1 MTRVVALEV
10 VRPVKVLTPKTRLRS
25 TTAVYPPTPKHHAIE
40 SPMAYKHPYQLK
52 LSFAEMPRRK
62 TVLVITHFFNAL
74 WFGRRQ
80 IKVVY

>member
-1 MTRVVALEV
+1 MTRVVVLEV
-10 VRPVKVLTPKTRLRS
+10 GHPVKVLTPKTRLRS
-25 TTAVYPPTPKHHAIE
+25 TTAINLLTPKHDAIG
-40 SPMAYKHPYQLK
+40 SPMAYKHPYQLT
-52 LSFAEMPRRK
+52 LCFAEMPRRK